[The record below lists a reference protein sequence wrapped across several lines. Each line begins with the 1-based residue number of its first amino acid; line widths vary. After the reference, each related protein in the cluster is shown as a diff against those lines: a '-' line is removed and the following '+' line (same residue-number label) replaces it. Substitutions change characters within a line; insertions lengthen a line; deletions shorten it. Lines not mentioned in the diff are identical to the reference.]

1 MNPRVRNVIPL
12 TDYRLEIEFENSE
25 IREFDVK
32 PYLNRGIFK
41 ELQDITYFSRV
52 KVSLGSIE
60 WPHGQDFCPDTLF
73 EESKVIETA

>member
-32 PYLNRGIFK
+32 PYLNRGILK
-41 ELQDITYFSRV
+41 ELKDIMYFSRV

-73 EESKVIETA
+73 EESQVIETV